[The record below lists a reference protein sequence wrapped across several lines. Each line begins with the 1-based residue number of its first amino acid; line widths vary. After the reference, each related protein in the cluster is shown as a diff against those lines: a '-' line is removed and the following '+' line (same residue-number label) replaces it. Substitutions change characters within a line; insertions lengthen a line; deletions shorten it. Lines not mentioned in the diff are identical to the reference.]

1 MFERCQTTAPC
12 SVHDHAASGSRRG
25 PHSLWRAVDYPIQP
39 RAVRSLRTRMSY
51 DFTMC
56 HAYITAT
63 LVDVRQRERSPFG
76 LSTVAKFLDF
86 VIKTTGP
93 GLLLEGI

>member
-1 MFERCQTTAPC
+1 MCQ
-12 SVHDHAASGSRRG
+12 
-25 PHSLWRAVDYPIQP
+25 
-39 RAVRSLRTRMSY
+39 
-51 DFTMC
+51 
-56 HAYITAT
+56 AYITAT

-93 GLLLEGI
+93 GLLLKGI